1 MFFRAIEI
9 LLSIFTFLGGL
20 QTIIWFLE
28 LISPVKISTFKY
40 KFTKK
45 WNVLLKKNEKLEIN
59 AYKSFCC
66 ENNFSFDEFI
76 NLFKNKKKFFFEEK
90 VSYLRMSFLKN
101 GMQINVNV
109 NKTINSDDST
119 NLNVHINSEFEF
131 KNFKKNINEYLWILN
146 EISHLNN
153 IIHNSDNIEVV
164 YTSNMFKYFSNIT
177 NELGNIIAK
186 NVSISRDDDVI
197 SLKYNIPLDTE
208 SIDFIYD
215 SILLAMS

>member
-1 MFFRAIEI
+1 MLFRAIEI

-20 QTIIWFLE
+20 QTVIWFLE
-28 LISPVKISTFKY
+28 WISPVKISTFKY

-45 WNVLLKKNEKLEIN
+45 LNVLLKKNKKLEIN

-76 NLFKNKKKFFFEEK
+76 NLFDNKKGFLFEK
-90 VSYLRMSFLKN
+90 KISYLKMSFLKN
-101 GMQINVNV
+101 GMPINVKV
-109 NKTINSDDST
+109 SKIINSDDST
-119 NLNVHINSEFEF
+119 NLSVHINSEFEF

-146 EISHLNN
+146 EISHLDNV
-153 IIHNSDNIEVV
+153 NSNSGNIEVK

-177 NELGNIIAK
+177 NEFGNIIAK
-186 NVSISRDDDVI
+186 NVSISKDDDAI
-197 SLKYNIPLDTE
+197 TLKYNIPLDTE